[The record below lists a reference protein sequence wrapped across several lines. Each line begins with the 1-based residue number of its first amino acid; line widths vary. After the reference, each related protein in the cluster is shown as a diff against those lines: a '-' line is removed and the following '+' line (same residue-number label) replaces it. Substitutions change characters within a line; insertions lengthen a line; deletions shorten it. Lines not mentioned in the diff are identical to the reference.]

1 MTVIMSLIVVAR
13 VIVAVRVVVAPAVA
27 VRVVVAPAVAVRVA
41 VAIRVVVAP
50 VVAVVPVVVAS
61 RVVAVEVIHSIHT
74 LSTFAGSHA
83 RGVHAGWLVS
93 RLCWTSIKM
102 LGNDLNLVVLD
113 LVW

>member
-1 MTVIMSLIVVAR
+1 MGSLKSNVQRALTACFTNVSPC
-13 VIVAVRVVVAPAVA
+13 VVVAPT
-27 VRVVVAPAVAVRVA
+27 VAVRVA